1 MSQYERLNIYIKEL
15 GSYNF
20 KYCYNDNSTFDD
32 LLESFSYNNP
42 DLKICPCYQIE
53 YYYNYNYSLNN
64 KYVKVNMTENVN
76 KYMNS
81 NYKFRLFKENNVCT
95 CDEFNKNYFREPK
108 LKIIKKLREY
118 SKEVNKLKND
128 IRENKS
134 INDKLFKQLDNQ
146 NQTFSQLQNNYNE
159 LKNKNENIK
168 EEKSSLEYK
177 IKELNKEIDR
187 NKIELSTKNKN
198 YLNLQEQNK
207 ELQEKIYKVED
218 KKDILVNKNENANK
232 EINELKKQIEK
243 KEKQEINQKKQIE
256 KLTNENEKLT
266 EEKKGS
272 EKTNKETNFIDFY
285 DVIVD
290 IKSVKDISQGWEIK
304 MNENAK
310 QKYEEFKKE
319 KVIKIGVIGNA
330 NKGKSFLLSKISK
343 IPLPSGTSIRTEGLS
358 IKYPVLDNYENRKIV
373 LLDSAGL
380 ETPILKTENE
390 TNNPSEDE
398 IKEKDY
404 FKEKSREKLITELF
418 LQNYIINNSD
428 ILIIVVGILTYSE
441 QKLLNRIRT
450 EFLKARNNKNK
461 AHRPL
466 FIIHNLMTYKTIEQ
480 VEEYI
485 NDYLLKSATFDL
497 DIGHKISTQEKEK
510 KGTYYYEKIKNQE
523 IFHLIFAHDGSDAG
537 NHYNNF
543 TLDFL
548 ENSYQNVINLTNF
561 DVIETIKDNF
571 VEISKDIL
579 EKSENPITKES
590 FENSKSNLIKLSNAN
605 GVTLKKCLI
614 DELGFSNLKGNGF
627 EPTYNCYK
635 KGNKI
640 IVIAEISGKLEL
652 SASLE
657 HNSSYNIIRINGEKM
672 KSKGAENIDDNIFAN
687 REYGKFSFDIPL
699 NPEYCVKNQQ
709 PTISKN
715 NGLIKIEFD
724 LEDAKKMASIQVDDG
739 DDDE

>member
-1 MSQYERLNIYIKEL
+1 MSRYEKLTIYVKEL
-15 GSYNF
+15 DRNYNF
-20 KYCYNDNSTFDD
+20 TYCSNENSTFDD
-32 LLESFSYNNP
+32 LLESFSYNYPN
-42 DLKICPCYQIE
+42 LKICPCYKIE
-53 YYYNYNYSLNN
+53 YYNRYNYKSE
-64 KYVKVNMTENVN
+64 KVNMTEKV
-76 KYMNS
+76 K
-81 NYKFRLFKENNVCT
+81 NYLSSSSHKLLFSKENKECI
-95 CDEFNKNYFREPK
+95 CDEFIKDYFWEPK
-108 LKIIKKLREY
+108 MKIIQKLRKY
-118 SKEVNKLKND
+118 SQEVNTLKNE
-128 IRENKS
+128 IKENKS
-134 INDKLFKQLDNQ
+134 INNKLFKQLENQ
-146 NQTFSQLQNNYNE
+146 NQAYSQLQND
-159 LKNKNENIK
+159 NKNLKYKNEKLK
-168 EEKSSLEYK
+168 EEKSSLDYK
-177 IKELNKEIDR
+177 NKELKSEIDR
-187 NKIELSTKNKN
+187 NKIELDKKSKDN
-198 YLNLQEQNK
+198 LNLEKEKK
-207 ELQEKIYKVED
+207 ELQQEIYKVED

-232 EINELKKQIEK
+232 EINELKKQKESIEK
-243 KEKQEINQKKQIE
+243 QKIDQKKQIE
-256 KLTNENEKLT
+256 KLINENQKLT

-304 MNENAK
+304 MNENSK
-310 QKYEEFKKE
+310 QKYEEFKKK

-358 IKYPVLDNYENRKIV
+358 IKYPVLDKFQNRNIV

-380 ETPILKTENE
+380 ETPILKTEKEASN
-390 TNNPSEDE
+390 TSEDE

-466 FIIHNLMTYKTIEQ
+466 FIIHNLNTYKTIEQ

-485 NDYLLKSATFDL
+485 NDFLLKSATFDL
-497 DIGHKISTQEKEK
+497 EIGHKITTNEEIKT
-510 KGTYYYEKIKNQE
+510 GTYYYETIKKQE

-571 VEISKDIL
+571 VEISQDIL
-579 EKSENPITKES
+579 EKTENPITKES
-590 FENSKSNLIKLSNAN
+590 FENSNCNLIKLSNAN

-640 IVIAEISGKLEL
+640 IVIVEISGNCEL
-652 SASLE
+652 FATFEQHSP
-657 HNSSYNIIRINGEKM
+657 YNIIRIKGEK
-672 KSKGAENIDDNIFAN
+672 KKNKGPENIDDTIYSN
-687 REYGKFSFDIPL
+687 REFGKFSFDIL
-699 NPEYCVKNQQ
+699 INPEFCIKNQN
-709 PTISKN
+709 PKTSIK

-724 LEDAKKMASIQVDDG
+724 LEDEKKTASIQIDDKE
-739 DDDE
+739 DDE